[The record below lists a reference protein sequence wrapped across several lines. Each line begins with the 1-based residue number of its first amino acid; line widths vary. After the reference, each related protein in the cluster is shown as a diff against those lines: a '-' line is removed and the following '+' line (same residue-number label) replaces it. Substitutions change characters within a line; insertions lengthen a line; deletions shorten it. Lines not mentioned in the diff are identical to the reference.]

1 VLLPLAGSLKWV
13 DSAPIGRLVRRC
25 VFQLGMAEQVAVT
38 GLVHRAE
45 GDSGAVVA
53 AGSRAAADGWTV
65 RYEFVVVDGDAA
77 EQLMSRQAAAVRAAL
92 EYFAQ
97 YPTSRPAQA
106 GHGGHGVSGNAA
118 G

>member
-1 VLLPLAGSLKWV
+1 
-13 DSAPIGRLVRRC
+13 
-25 VFQLGMAEQVAVT
+25 MTEQVAVT
-38 GLVHRAE
+38 GLVHRVEAE
-45 GDSGAVVA
+45 SDAVAV
-53 AGSRAAADGWTV
+53 GSRAAADGWTV
-65 RYEFVVVDGDAA
+65 RYEFVVVDGAAA

-106 GHGGHGVSGNAA
+106 GRGGRGLSGTAA

>member
-1 VLLPLAGSLKWV
+1 
-13 DSAPIGRLVRRC
+13 
-25 VFQLGMAEQVAVT
+25 MAEQVAVT

-45 GDSGAVVA
+45 ADSAAVVA
-53 AGSRAAADGWTV
+53 FGSRAAADGWTV
-65 RYEFVVVDGDAA
+65 RYEFVVVDGAAA

-97 YPTSRPAQA
+97 YPTSRPARA
-106 GHGGHGVSGNAA
+106 GRGGSGVSGTAA

>member
-1 VLLPLAGSLKWV
+1 MCF
-13 DSAPIGRLVRRC
+13 IG
-25 VFQLGMAEQVAVT
+25 GMAEQVAVT
-38 GLVHRAE
+38 GLIHRAQP
-45 GDSGAVVA
+45 DSDAVAA
-53 AGSRAAADGWTV
+53 AGSRAAAEGWTV

-97 YPTSRPAQA
+97 YPTSQPEQA
-106 GHGGHGVSGNAA
+106 GRGRGVSETAA